1 MPTDSG
7 GAILKR
13 DPIVQRGSILVYR
26 VFDVAHEIDLK
37 RVESLMQA
45 STTGSGNL
53 RVGIARRGRSAIIIR
68 NAPVR
73 LQLGK
78 TAIKIFSE
86 TVMADTFATLWD
98 YGAISIVFQLPIT
111 PGLRWSELIP
121 RGAALNGE
129 IPGAEEIDS
138 LARQKTSELVQLLG
152 TAAKRPTQPG
162 QLFEDYLIY
171 FFEELQDVG
180 KADTLAIDSILPELI
195 LGEGHEVLA
204 ERSRTAVREYV
215 YQYAETDLV
224 ALDWNS
230 AVVLEPSGGRDIPD
244 VIEFALTHLLELRY
258 YDDLLDRRLNGLYDS
273 IEVGRRDIWR
283 SGYAQIAREANTL
296 YLEMSELLERIDN
309 SLKGVGDF
317 YLAVIFRAAIRRL
330 RVSDWQVDVSRKM
343 DVISEVSELLQGE
356 INVQRGHTM
365 ELVVIVLIAFEIISA
380 VVRGIH

>member
-1 MPTDSG
+1 MSS
-7 GAILKR
+7 AESVR

-26 VFDVAHEIDLK
+26 VFDIAHEIDLK
-37 RVESLMQA
+37 RVEALMQA
-45 STTGSGNL
+45 DSGAGNL

-78 TAIKIFSE
+78 TEIKIFSE

-98 YGAISIVFQLPIT
+98 YGAISIVFQIPIA

-138 LARQKTSELVQLLG
+138 LARQKTSELAQLLG
-152 TAAKRPTQPG
+152 TAVKRFSAPG
-162 QLFEDYLIY
+162 ELFEDYLIY
-171 FFEELQDVG
+171 FFEELQGVG
-180 KADTLAIDSILPELI
+180 KAESLVAGSILPELI
-195 LGEGHEVLA
+195 LGEGREVLA
-204 ERSRTAVREYV
+204 DRSRSAVHEYV
-215 YQYAETDLV
+215 YQYAENDLV

-273 IEVGRRDIWR
+273 IEVNRRGIWR
-283 SGYAQIAREANTL
+283 SGYAQIARDANTL

-309 SLKGVGDF
+309 SLKGLGDF
-317 YLAVIFRAAIRRL
+317 YLAVIFRASIRRL
-330 RVSDWQVDVSRKM
+330 RVNDWQIDVSRKM
-343 DVISEVSELLQGE
+343 EVMSDVSELLQGE